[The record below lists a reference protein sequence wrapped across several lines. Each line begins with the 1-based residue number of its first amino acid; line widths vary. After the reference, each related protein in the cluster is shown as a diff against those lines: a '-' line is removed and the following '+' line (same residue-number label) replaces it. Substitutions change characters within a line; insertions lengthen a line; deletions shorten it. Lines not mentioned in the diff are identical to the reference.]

1 MFHGLIDYYR
11 SAKNTRN
18 ASVPLCPCSTNSL
31 NSLGMKNHDLEPPRE
46 SLSYVGSPGNEVA
59 RYSALTTF
67 ILTVAELLFFPRRT
81 TPPTPADPPWNSW
94 AAIAV
99 WVFSVLAIL
108 IFPAV
113 FLLPYL
119 ARFRD
124 SFASDQE
131 LIEFAQSDPTAV
143 LLQVGAVI
151 PAHLITFFAAWL
163 IATRIRTYR
172 LAETL
177 GFRSGGVRWWHYLA
191 ILVAFF
197 AMAAVVQYYLPEQD
211 NQLLRVLRSSRA
223 AVFLVAFLAT
233 FTAPIVEEMVY
244 RGLLFSAFQ
253 RSIGVHWAFVLV
265 SFLFVLVHF
274 PQYRESPSTLLLLG
288 VLSLVL
294 TAVRVYSGN
303 LLPCIILHTAF
314 NGLQSLLLVLEPYI
328 EQIQPQT
335 ETAVV
340 LFLVNR

>member
-1 MFHGLIDYYR
+1 METPETEPAQPSYIV
-11 SAKNTRN
+11 
-18 ASVPLCPCSTNSL
+18 ASDVVVVE
-31 NSLGMKNHDLEPPRE
+31 DLPR
-46 SLSYVGSPGNEVA
+46 
-59 RYSALTTF
+59 
-67 ILTVAELLFFPRRT
+67 
-81 TPPTPADPPWNSW
+81 PTPSDPPWNSW

-124 SFASDQE
+124 SFGSDQE
-131 LIEFAQSDPTAV
+131 LIDFAQSDPTAV

-163 IATRIRTYR
+163 VATRVRTYR
-172 LAETL
+172 LGETL

-197 AMAAVVQYYLPEQD
+197 AMAAVVQYYVPEQD

-265 SFLFVLVHF
+265 SFLFALVHF
-274 PQYRESPSTLLLLG
+274 PQYLESPSTLLLLG

-328 EQIQPQT
+328 EQMQPQT
-335 ETAVV
+335 ETAVA
-340 LFLVNR
+340 LFFLDR